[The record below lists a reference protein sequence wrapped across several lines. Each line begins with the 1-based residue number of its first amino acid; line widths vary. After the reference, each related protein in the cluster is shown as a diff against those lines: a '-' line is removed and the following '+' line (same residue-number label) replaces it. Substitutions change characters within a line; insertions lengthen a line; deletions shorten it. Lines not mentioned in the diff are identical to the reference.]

1 MPCEGLA
8 LASRITGITRYAC
21 FWVENGKLVAP
32 VNVMRFDDDAFRLF
46 GPGLLGLSDTPVFTP
61 HDDTY
66 GARRLGS
73 VTTPA
78 ALVEGFAL
86 TL

>member
-1 MPCEGLA
+1 M
-8 LASRITGITRYAC
+8 TGMTGMTRYAC
-21 FWVENGKLVAP
+21 FWVQEGELVVP
-32 VNVMRFDDDAFRLF
+32 LNVMRFDDDALRLF
-46 GPGLLGLSDTPVFTP
+46 GPGLVGLTATPEFIP
-61 HDDTY
+61 NNDTY

-78 ALVEGFAL
+78 AVVEAFAL